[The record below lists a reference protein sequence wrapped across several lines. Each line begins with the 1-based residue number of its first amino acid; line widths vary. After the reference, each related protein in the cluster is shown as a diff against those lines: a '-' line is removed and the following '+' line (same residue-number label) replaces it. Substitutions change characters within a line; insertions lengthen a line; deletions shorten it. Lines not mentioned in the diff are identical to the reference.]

1 MEYQANPLLI
11 PLFATVYLVAVHA
24 LLKVAETQ
32 FKKKPTS
39 STDIGNE
46 LSS

>member
-1 MEYQANPLLI
+1 MEYQASPLLI
-11 PLFATVYLVAVHA
+11 PVFAAVYLVAVHV
-24 LLKVAETQ
+24 LLKVAENQ

-39 STDIGNE
+39 SKNIGNE

>member
-24 LLKVAETQ
+24 LLRVAETQ

-39 STDIGNE
+39 STDIGKE
-46 LSS
+46 LS

>member
-11 PLFATVYLVAVHA
+11 PLLATIYLLAVYA
-24 LLKVAETQ
+24 LLKVAESQ
-32 FKKKPTS
+32 FKKKPAS